1 MKAFACDSEIF
12 PLVDAE
18 MQRDFLN
25 KDFETK
31 DKPYAIY
38 CDNQDQSFGVSFANY
53 EIMVEIGCAPAK
65 FPMKISPVSAFCL
78 AKVSKGPPNLFV
90 PGTSGQPVLLMELLV
105 PDTSGW
111 RDPFKWFRPS
121 FLKIIVYRGQ
131 SRSGVLLRSAITRW
145 KFEENSPLN

>member
-1 MKAFACDSEIF
+1 MDIGEPIGGENHSPSDKVTVYTINISNRMGSIAAISQKLKARSDQSAPRMAIESQPQIKWRKNRMKAFACDSEIF

-53 EIMVEIGCAPAK
+53 EIMVEIGCEPGQ
-65 FPMKISPVSAFCL
+65 ISDE
-78 AKVSKGPPNLFV
+78 NL
-90 PGTSGQPVLLMELLV
+90 GSICILL
-105 PDTSGW
+105 G
-111 RDPFKWFRPS
+111 
-121 FLKIIVYRGQ
+121 
-131 SRSGVLLRSAITRW
+131 
-145 KFEENSPLN
+145 